1 MVLQRLDPFNEL
13 RQVRSRLWRGID
25 IARVNGENGTSKWAV
40 PLDVIQD
47 GDNIVVRA
55 SMPGVK
61 TDDISV
67 TIENEVLT
75 IDGKTESEGE
85 GKDGSYLMRERR
97 SGTFHRAL
105 RLPDTIDVDNADT
118 SYENGVVSITFP
130 KVESKK
136 AKRLELKV
144 GK

>member
-1 MVLQRLDPFNEL
+1 MVLQRLYPFNEL
-13 RQVRSRLWRGID
+13 RQAHNRLWRSVD
-25 IARVNGENGTSKWAV
+25 VARINGENGTSKWAV

-61 TDDISV
+61 ADDISV

-75 IDGKTESEGE
+75 IKGKTESEGE
-85 GKDGSYLMRERR
+85 VKDGSYLMRERR

>member
-1 MVLQRLDPFNEL
+1 MVLQRLYPFNEL
-13 RQVRSRLWRGID
+13 RQAHNRLWRSVD
-25 IARVNGENGTSKWAV
+25 IARVNGENGTSRWAV

-61 TDDISV
+61 ADDISV

-75 IDGKTESEGE
+75 IKGKTESEGDV
-85 GKDGSYLMRERR
+85 KDGSYLMRERR

-118 SYENGVVSITFP
+118 SYENGVVSIIFP

-144 GK
+144 G

>member
-1 MVLQRLDPFNEL
+1 MVLQRLYPFNEL
-13 RQVRSRLWRGID
+13 RQAHNRLWRSVD
-25 IARVNGENGTSKWAV
+25 IARVNGENGTSRWAV

-61 TDDISV
+61 ADDISV

-75 IDGKTESEGE
+75 IKGKTESEGE
-85 GKDGSYLMRERR
+85 VKDGNYLMRERR

-118 SYENGVVSITFP
+118 SYENGVVSIIFP

-144 GK
+144 G

>member
-1 MVLQRLDPFNEL
+1 MVLQRWYPFNEL
-13 RQVRSRLWRGID
+13 RQAHSRHWRAFD
-25 IARVNGENGTSKWAV
+25 IARVSGENGTSKWAV

-55 SMPGVK
+55 SMPGIK
-61 TDDISV
+61 PDDISI
-67 TIENEVLT
+67 TIENDVLT
-75 IDGKTESEGE
+75 VKGESNGE
-85 GKDGSYLMRERR
+85 VKDGSYLMKERR
-97 SGTFHRAL
+97 SGMFHRAL

-136 AKRLELKV
+136 VKRLELKV

>member
-1 MVLQRLDPFNEL
+1 MVLQRLYPFNEL
-13 RQVRSRLWRGID
+13 RQAHNRLWRSVD
-25 IARVNGENGTSKWAV
+25 IARVNGENGTSRWAV

-61 TDDISV
+61 ADDISV

-75 IDGKTESEGE
+75 IKGKTESEGE
-85 GKDGSYLMRERR
+85 VKDGSYLMRERR

-118 SYENGVVSITFP
+118 SYENGVVSIIFP

>member
-1 MVLQRLDPFNEL
+1 MVLQRLYPFNEL
-13 RQVRSRLWRGID
+13 RQAHNRLWRSVD
-25 IARVNGENGTSKWAV
+25 IARVNGENGTSRWAV

-61 TDDISV
+61 ADDISV

-75 IDGKTESEGE
+75 IKGKTESEGE
-85 GKDGSYLMRERR
+85 VKDGSYLMRERR

-118 SYENGVVSITFP
+118 SYENGVVSIIFP

-144 GK
+144 G

>member
-1 MVLQRLDPFNEL
+1 MVLQRWYPFNEL
-13 RQVRSRLWRGID
+13 RQAHSRHWRAFD
-25 IARVNGENGTSKWAV
+25 IARVSGENGTSKWAV

-61 TDDISV
+61 ADDISV

-75 IDGKTESEGE
+75 IKGKTESEGE
-85 GKDGSYLMRERR
+85 SKDGSYLMRERR

-118 SYENGVVSITFP
+118 SYENGVVSIIFP

-144 GK
+144 G

>member
-1 MVLQRLDPFNEL
+1 MVLQRLDPFNEF
-13 RQVRSRLWRGID
+13 RQMHKRLWRGID

-47 GDNIVVRA
+47 GDSIVVRA

-61 TDDISV
+61 ADDISV
-67 TIENEVLT
+67 TVENEVLT

-105 RLPDTIDVDNADT
+105 RLPDTIDVDKADT